1 MSIHRHLAYAIGAVV
16 ATMNAGGQSLTHA
29 SPSVQDAQRG
39 FLESAIVLR
48 VVQGVSL
55 DGQGRPTLSGVAGT
69 EPEAAALAD
78 AFTASGVIRVQPLV
92 SDDLKDRALAADLG
106 LDRMYLVILS
116 ESAASSVLLCESLA
130 TLSGLV
136 EHAQPVRTG
145 GTLDVADIPSDPAFS
160 LQYALHNTGQSVE
173 GVAGLQGADINALHA
188 WSVTNGSAHVPIAIL
203 DAGISYAH
211 PDLFFKIIDAHN
223 TTGSGPV
230 HDANDP
236 FNSHGTHVAGIAAA
250 ASNNAIGM
258 TGMSWSS
265 PLLAVKVANALG
277 FTSDVWLG
285 QGLMWAADHEAR
297 VAVVSIGLDSGSD
310 FLHSAVKYA
319 EARGVVICASTGNTG
334 QPGVKYPAKYPETI
348 AIGATDNRDVIAEFS
363 TTGPEV
369 TVVAPGVEILSTWDD
384 FTGPPTYVPQSG
396 TSASC
401 PLVAGIVSLML
412 AEDPSLNTARVV
424 ELLRLSVIDFGP
436 IGFDPQ
442 YGWGR
447 IDAYRAVTAAQG
459 TRACAADV
467 NQNGAVEPTDLSAWV
482 GAFERKNPVADQ
494 NFDGAVTPQDFGAFI
509 SNYLLGCE

>member
-1 MSIHRHLAYAIGAVV
+1 MSILWLRAVAFGAVFL
-16 ATMNAGGQSLTHA
+16 ACSARGQVITHA
-29 SPSVQDAQRG
+29 SPTSEDVQRG
-39 FLESAIVLR
+39 HLESAVVLRLAPGATFDAELIVGAIAGPDVLR
-48 VVQGVSL
+48 VV
-55 DGQGRPTLSGVAGT
+55 PTTSAPFKDPDL
-69 EPEAAALAD
+69 AAA
-78 AFTASGVIRVQPLV
+78 
-92 SDDLKDRALAADLG
+92 LG
-106 LDRMYLVILS
+106 LDRTFLVTLAG
-116 ESAASSVLLCESLA
+116 SASGASDLCHRLLA
-130 TLSGLV
+130 FPGLV
-136 EHAQPVRTG
+136 ESAKPVVTG
-145 GTLDVADIPSDPAFS
+145 ATQDVTDLPSDPAFS

-173 GVAGLQGADINALHA
+173 GVGGLPGADINALHA

-412 AEDPSLNTARVV
+412 AENPDLDTAGVI
-424 ELLRLSVIDFGP
+424 ELLRVSVIDFGP

-459 TRACAADV
+459 RRACAADV
-467 NQNGAVEPTDLSAWV
+467 NQNGTVEPTDLSAWI
-482 GAFERKNPVADQ
+482 GAFESKNPVADQ

-509 SNYLLGCE
+509 LNYLLGCE